1 MLNSYKIVR
10 TMDEEILYL
19 YLDINYEFARE
30 LSEDSLKQK
39 ATNYLITHDIKFKGN
54 KVIFVINGVE
64 AKAINLNKYKIYLN
78 KDLFVVDNKEKMTL
92 KEILLS
98 LLFSNLSI
106 DLEIEALKAI
116 TVLYRSEVISNLK
129 DENLNLL
136 NISLAFHNYNYYKLT
151 YKETYKEK
159 VSIYNRAID
168 ETDGEYLLYNN
179 KPIKCYTHLVSNG
192 YTEENPNIP
201 YTVRKESL
209 WDLTYPNYMQVKSYK
224 TIDFKKKLN
233 IDRDDFNLKIT
244 SISNSNR
251 IKELE
256 IGDRKIEASLLAV
269 YLDLPSTDITI
280 IVKKDYLT
288 FVTRGIGS
296 GLGLSIIGAD
306 NLAELGF
313 NYRQILNYYF
323 KEVSLVVKEA
333 Q

>member
-1 MLNSYKIVR
+1 ME
-10 TMDEEILYL
+10 EEILYL

-192 YTEENPNIP
+192 YTGENPNIP

-209 WDLTYPNYMQVKSYK
+209 WDLTYPNYMQVKCYK
-224 TIDFKKKLN
+224 TIGFKKTLN

-333 Q
+333 R

>member
-1 MLNSYKIVR
+1 ME
-10 TMDEEILYL
+10 EEILYL
-19 YLDINYEFARE
+19 YLDVNYEFARE
-30 LSEDSLKQK
+30 LSEDSLKRK
-39 ATNYLITHDIKFKGN
+39 AANYLITHDIKFKGN
-54 KVIFVINGVE
+54 KVIFVINRVE
-64 AKAINLNKYKIYLN
+64 AKAINLNKHKMYLN
-78 KDLFVVDNKEKMTL
+78 KDLFIVDGKEKLTL

-98 LLFSNLSI
+98 LLFSNLCI
-106 DLEIEALKAI
+106 DLDIETLKAI

-129 DENLNLL
+129 EKNLSLL
-136 NISLAFHNYNYYKLT
+136 NITLTFHNYNYYKLT

-201 YTVRKESL
+201 YTVKKESL
-209 WDLTYPNYMQVKSYK
+209 WDLTYPNYMQVKSYN
-224 TIDFKKKLN
+224 TLEFKKRLN
-233 IDRDDFNLKIT
+233 IDKDDFNLKIT

-256 IGDRKIEASLLAV
+256 IGNRKIEANLLAV

-280 IVKKDYLT
+280 IVKRDYLT

-323 KEVSLVVKEA
+323 KNVSLVVKEA